1 MQSSSFSVLSTPCF
15 HLLQELIDLVIDN
28 LHDDPAALKA
38 CTLVSR
44 VWTKRA
50 RHHLLKRIY
59 IKTNSSL
66 QHLSRS
72 LRMPR
77 RQMSLNNTCELH
89 VHDNHKN
96 PFAHIVPHFLAP
108 HTSKI
113 STLCLHDVKWDG
125 LESRF
130 HPSFFDYL
138 PLFTSIT
145 CLAVSSCRFRSVCDL
160 KRLLA
165 AFPNLNDVSLC
176 DIGFHTVANSNA
188 EDLPGYIVASGGYR
202 RITTVYYNS
211 LTLRD
216 MPSHVVASL
225 CDWFIAS
232 PASVDIRSL
241 VIVDKPRDPVD
252 NQLWTE
258 RIHFDFSLDL
268 ETLELSCCSFDT
280 QDWIRACF
288 ELDTI
293 LPVIRRSKVKILR
306 FELAVSPG
314 TRRPCAGN
322 MSLEDIA
329 DTHMR
334 EDHGSDG
341 RYSSCPGIVESELPI
356 ELMRQCSTLI
366 ENAAKDFFDHLLVT
380 LCGDGAW
387 NMRGVM

>member
-1 MQSSSFSVLSTPCF
+1 MSSPPC
-15 HLLQELIDLVIDN
+15 
-28 LHDDPAALKA
+28 A
-38 CTLVSR
+38 TG
-44 VWTKRA
+44 
-50 RHHLLKRIY
+50 
-59 IKTNSSL
+59 SSL
-66 QHLSRS
+66 AQHPWIYEAWSSMGFKDLGGSSPCSICSRGWNYPCS
-72 LRMPR
+72 IY
-77 RQMSLNNTCELH
+77 T
-89 VHDNHKN
+89 
-96 PFAHIVPHFLAP
+96 
-108 HTSKI
+108 
-113 STLCLHDVKWDG
+113 
-125 LESRF
+125 F
-130 HPSFFDYL
+130 HSF
-138 PLFTSIT
+138 PE
-145 CLAVSSCRFRSVCDL
+145 
-160 KRLLA
+160 
-165 AFPNLNDVSLC
+165 VSLK
-176 DIGFHTVANSNA
+176 S
-188 EDLPGYIVASGGYR
+188 
-202 RITTVYYNS
+202 
-211 LTLRD
+211 
-216 MPSHVVASL
+216 
-225 CDWFIAS
+225 
-232 PASVDIRSL
+232 
-241 VIVDKPRDPVD
+241 VDKPRDPVD